1 MEILILEKGLVGKI
15 ELLRFWETDGEILFP
30 SRAKNSVRDYAV
42 NYSIIAGYRGEEL
55 NYSQAENY
63 LNSFVNYEQIP
74 GISYAQPGYS
84 LRHVEEL
91 LNRMGDPQL
100 AAKTIHIAGT
110 KGKGSVATMIAQVL
124 SDSGYKTGLYTSPH
138 LHTLRERISVDGSL
152 ISEAEFAAAMA
163 EIKPFIESMK
173 QDATFRQLTYFEA
186 LTALTFAYFK
196 KKRVDFQVLEVGLGG
211 RLDAT
216 NVAKPLVC
224 IITPISLD
232 HTQILGDSLKEI
244 AREKA
249 GIIKPCCWV
258 VLSPQPEEAASVI
271 RDICREKEAKVV
283 QVGKDV
289 TWHKTGGDLHHQSLV
304 IEGRTSEY
312 QVSIPLLGDYQLEN
326 AAVAVAALEILAS
339 AGFAIS
345 ATNIAQGLARVN
357 WPGRFQILQQNPTVL
372 VDGAHNV
379 ASMKGLVNNI
389 KAYFA
394 HKRIFLV
401 FGTSCDKDIPGIVNE
416 LVPLSPQVIV
426 TRTAH
431 PRAAPLSTLAAE
443 FTKRGINTET
453 RETVTEAISRAL
465 SLAGRGDIICVT
477 GSLYVVAEALGYFSK
492 G

>member
-1 MEILILEKGLVGKI
+1 
-15 ELLRFWETDGEILFP
+15 
-30 SRAKNSVRDYAV
+30 
-42 NYSIIAGYRGEEL
+42 L

-100 AAKTIHIAGT
+100 AARTIHIAGT
-110 KGKGSVATMIAQVL
+110 KGKGSVAVMIARVL
-124 SDSGYKTGLYTSPH
+124 SSSGYKTGLYTSPH
-138 LHTLRERISVDGSL
+138 LHTLRERINVGGSL
-152 ISEAEFAAAMA
+152 ISEADFAAAMA
-163 EIKPFIESMK
+163 EVKPFIESMK
-173 QDATFRQLTYFEA
+173 QDASFRQLTYFEA
-186 LTALTFAYFK
+186 LTALAFAYFQ
-196 KKRVDFQVLEVGLGG
+196 KKRLDFQVLEAGLGG

-216 NVAKPLVC
+216 NVAGPVVC

-232 HTQILGDSLKEI
+232 HTQILGNSLAEI

-249 GIIKPCCWV
+249 GIIKSGCWV
-258 VLSPQPEEAASVI
+258 VLSPQPKEVASVI
-271 RDICREKEAKVV
+271 SDICREKEAKVV

-289 TWHKTGGDLHHQSLV
+289 TWHKIGGDLHHQSLV
-304 IEGRTSEY
+304 IEGRTGKY

-339 AGFAIS
+339 AGFNIS
-345 ATNIAQGLARVN
+345 AADIAQGLARVN
-357 WPGRFQILQQNPTVL
+357 WPGRFQILQQSPTVL

-389 KAYFA
+389 KSYFA

-431 PRAAPLSTLAAE
+431 SRAAPLSNLIAE
-443 FTKRGINTET
+443 FSKRGIESET
-453 RETVTEAISRAL
+453 GETVTEAISRAL
-465 SLAGRGDIICVT
+465 SLADRRDIICVT

>member
-1 MEILILEKGLVGKI
+1 
-15 ELLRFWETDGEILFP
+15 
-30 SRAKNSVRDYAV
+30 
-42 NYSIIAGYRGEEL
+42 L
-55 NYSQAENY
+55 NYIQAEEY
-63 LNSFVNYEQIP
+63 LDSFVNYEQIP

-91 LNRMGDPQL
+91 LNHMGNPQL
-100 AAKTIHIAGT
+100 AARTIHIAGT
-110 KGKGSVATMIAQVL
+110 KGKGSVAAMIAQVL

-138 LHTLRERISVDGSL
+138 LHTLRERISIDGSL
-152 ISEAEFAAAMA
+152 ISESGFAAAMA
-163 EIKPFIESMK
+163 EVKPFIESMK
-173 QDATFRQLTYFEA
+173 QDAAFRQLTYFEA
-186 LTALTFAYFK
+186 LTALAFAYFK
-196 KKRVDFQVLEVGLGG
+196 KKRLDFQVLEVGLGG

-216 NVAKPLVC
+216 NVARPVVC

-232 HTQILGDSLKEI
+232 HTQILGNSLEEI

-249 GIIKPCCWV
+249 GIIKSGCWV

-271 RDICREKEAKVV
+271 TDICRKKKAKVV
-283 QVGKDV
+283 QVGKDI
-289 TWHKTGGDLHHQSLV
+289 TWHKTGGNLHHQSLA
-304 IEGRTSEY
+304 IEGRRNNY

-326 AAVAVAALEILAS
+326 AAAAVAALEILAS
-339 AGFAIS
+339 AGFTIS
-345 ATNIAQGLARVN
+345 ATDIAQGLARVK
-357 WPGRFQILQQNPTVL
+357 WPGRFHILQEHPTVL

-389 KAYFA
+389 KAYFS

-431 PRAAPLSTLAAE
+431 SRAAPLSTLAAE
-443 FTKRGINTET
+443 FSKRGIEPET
-453 RETVTEAISRAL
+453 GETVAQALSRAL
-465 SLAGRGDIICVT
+465 SLADRTDIICVT
-477 GSLYVVAEALGYFSK
+477 GSLFVVAEALDYFSR